1 MADIELIKQ
10 IKNKN
15 KQAFRSLFNSH
26 RDKVARTAYLILKD
40 QQCVEDVVQ
49 ETFLQVY
56 LKINKLSDEAL
67 FEGWLYKITVN
78 LCFQTLR
85 KQKKIVASS
94 LDEYI
99 DSGIDVNISDLT
111 TEDIVIAKDTKEK
124 MLRSI
129 YSLPSEYTVV
139 IILYYYNNFSV
150 KEIADIIRES
160 ESNVKTRLFRARKM
174 LEKSLMQHYAVISD
188 NSKGGTLY
196 ECR

>member
-1 MADIELIKQ
+1 MYDIELIEQ
-10 IKNKN
+10 VKNKN
-15 KQAFRSLFNSH
+15 KQAFRCLFNNH

-40 QQCVEDVVQ
+40 HQHVEDIVQ

-56 LKINKLSDEAL
+56 LKINKLSDPAL

-85 KQKKIVASS
+85 KQKKIKASS

-99 DSGIDVNISDLT
+99 DTGIDVNVSDCT
-111 TEDIVIAKDTKEK
+111 PEDIVVAKDTKVK
-124 MLRSI
+124 MLQSI
-129 YSLPSEYTVV
+129 YSLPTDYTVV

-150 KEIADIIRES
+150 KEIAAIIKES
-160 ESNVKTRLFRARKM
+160 ESNVKIRLFRARKM
-174 LEKSLMQHYAVISD
+174 LEKSLIKDYAVIPD
-188 NSKGGTLY
+188 NSKGGNLY